1 MLPLHCFHVVV
12 QFEFEFFE
20 FGFKLNLFE
29 VFCKKKKNFLFS
41 LPLFLLSAQQAQLHP
56 SLSLS
61 LFIPAAQKL
70 HTGPFHFLSW
80 PSSRTPAQLTS
91 PSLSDPWGPLV
102 GGVSY
107 PGSGTDSAE
116 SGRTPRSR
124 GLLGPHA
131 KGRCPPLYKAPHP
144 PLEPYPAAAAFFCA
158 PNPSTAA
165 IDELELGVAT
175 ALPFPPLPVDF
186 KPPRSFAPR

>member
-61 LFIPAAQKL
+61 LSR
-70 HTGPFHFLSW
+70 GP
-80 PSSRTPAQLTS
+80 TS
-91 PSLSDPWGPLV
+91 LPRPSLARAPAHPRLPLLCRRQAGPARRILLLPV
-102 GGVSY
+102 RG
-107 PGSGTDSAE
+107 PDSAE
-116 SGRTPRSR
+116 SERRTRPPGVARTPR
-124 GLLGPHA
+124 GLGLG
-131 KGRCPPLYKAPHP
+131 L
-144 PLEPYPAAAAFFCA
+144 
-158 PNPSTAA
+158 
-165 IDELELGVAT
+165 
-175 ALPFPPLPVDF
+175 
-186 KPPRSFAPR
+186 